1 MSVTVLWRC
10 AVSLT
15 ILLKSHR
22 VAVEVSRLTVE
33 VCCVAG
39 HPAEVCCVAGH
50 PAESRRADCAVKGYR
65 LLTLLVEAHH
75 LTDHLVEMRRLVPPP
90 MEVPHSADHS
100 VGA

>member
-22 VAVEVSRLTVE
+22 VAVEVSRLTV
-33 VCCVAG
+33 
-39 HPAEVCCVAGH
+39 EVCCVAGH

>member
-1 MSVTVLWRC
+1 M
-10 AVSLT
+10 
-15 ILLKSHR
+15 
-22 VAVEVSRLTVE
+22 E